1 MSGLYSLWEKL
12 ADRIF
17 FGVQGPRG
25 LGLGCRSLCLA
36 FISLWENS
44 QIEYFSVS
52 RAHGGLYY
60 KFMGKLADRIFF
72 GVQGPRGVGFGVPFF
87 VSGLYTFM
95 RKLADRIFFGVQGSR
110 GLGLECRS
118 LCLAFISFMGK
129 LADRIF
135 FGVQGPRGL
144 GLGCRSL
151 CLAFI
156 SLWEN

>member
-1 MSGLYSLWEKL
+1 M
-12 ADRIF
+12 IF

-25 LGLGCRSLCLA
+25 FGLGCRSLCLA
-36 FISLWENS
+36 FIV
-44 QIEYFSVS
+44 YGKTS
-52 RAHGGLYY
+52 R
-60 KFMGKLADRIFF
+60 
-72 GVQGPRGVGFGVPFF
+72 
-87 VSGLYTFM
+87 
-95 RKLADRIFFGVQGSR
+95 
-110 GLGLECRS
+110 
-118 LCLAFISFMGK
+118 GK